1 MRQTF
6 FALLATTA
14 IGFSSS
20 ALAFLDKE
28 KQAAVGQFT
37 DRIIFI
43 MRDPAIGF
51 ATDKTLLLRPFLD
64 LNDPL
69 MQRSIELYEEADH
82 LMVQIEQYSMS
93 IATLSTTGATEADAI
108 DTLVKDLE
116 VFRPIAVRF
125 EADMGDFDQRLQLV
139 AAQKTYISA
148 LLAAQPIV
156 SAVGR
161 YGQGLLS
168 DYEDTIAA
176 LAQSIHEKLH
186 AEYVGLVK
194 FKDVIDQR
202 RIGFLKAVDTEKPN
216 DPKTEKAAIARLNNL
231 SRIMTVTQPYI
242 KRFWATQEELQSV
255 ASNVFFNTA
264 KLRLTLLIWVRAH
277 AQLASGV
284 VDGEAFDVLEY
295 EDLIKEAAK
304 LSKGLAAKGSKEQ

>member
-1 MRQTF
+1 MKQAF

-14 IGFSSS
+14 IGFSSN

-28 KQAAVGQFT
+28 KQAAVGQYT
-37 DRIIFI
+37 DRIIFL

-51 ATDKTLLLRPFLD
+51 ATDQTLLLRPFLD
-64 LNDPL
+64 PNDPL
-69 MQRSIELYEEADH
+69 LQQSNEIYEEADH
-82 LMVQIEQYSMS
+82 LLVQIEQYSVS
-93 IATLSTTGATEADAI
+93 VATLSTTGATEAEVIA
-108 DTLVKDLE
+108 TLARDLE

-125 EADMGDFDQRLQLV
+125 EADMGDFDQRLLLV
-139 AAQKTYISA
+139 ASQKTYLDA

-161 YGQGLLS
+161 YGQDLLS
-168 DYEDTIAA
+168 DYEEVITA
-176 LAQSIHEKLH
+176 LANSVHEKLQ
-186 AEYVGLVK
+186 AQYVGLVS

-216 DPKTEKAAIARLNNL
+216 APQTEKEAIARLNNL

-242 KRFWATQEELQSV
+242 KRFWATQGELQSV
-255 ASNVFFNTA
+255 TSNVFFNTA

-277 AQLASGV
+277 AQLATGV
-284 VDGEAFDVLEY
+284 VDGEAFDILEY

-304 LSKGLAAKGSKEQ
+304 LSKGLAGNGSK